1 MVEDQL
7 HLAVA
12 LWVTQDMKP
21 SFRVVAYYSLPWHG
35 SMEVVS
41 DSIWVDLDDG
51 CVGGVSA
58 HPPPHTHTHT
68 YTHTLTHT
76 HSHSHKVRPK

>member
-1 MVEDQL
+1 MISKGKILQAKRLMVEDQL

-21 SFRVVAYYSLPWHG
+21 SFRVVAYYSLPWLG

-58 HPPPHTHTHT
+58 Q
-68 YTHTLTHT
+68 
-76 HSHSHKVRPK
+76 SDMIS